1 MYLQNI
7 LIMKRGRNDEKI
19 NHILNKCG
27 CIFIGFIL
35 VFSLFSIPVRA
46 NEGKIRVGWWGD
58 SYHITGK
65 KGKRSGYEYEYE
77 QAVAGTGLGMPI
89 VKNSLM

>member
-35 VFSLFSIPVRA
+35 IFSLFSIPVRA
-46 NEGKIRVGWWGD
+46 NEGKIRVGGRK
-58 SYHITGK
+58 ILIILQGK
-65 KGKRSGYEYEYE
+65 KGSVVVMDMNMNKLLQER
-77 QAVAGTGLGMPI
+77 V
-89 VKNSLM
+89 

>member
-46 NEGKIRVGWWGD
+46 NEGKIRVLQ
-58 SYHITGK
+58 GK
-65 KGKRSGYEYEYE
+65 KGSVVVMDMNMNKLLQER
-77 QAVAGTGLGMPI
+77 V
-89 VKNSLM
+89 

>member
-35 VFSLFSIPVRA
+35 IFSLFSIPVRA
-46 NEGKIRVGWWGD
+46 NEGKIRVGW
-58 SYHITGK
+58 
-65 KGKRSGYEYEYE
+65 
-77 QAVAGTGLGMPI
+77 
-89 VKNSLM
+89 

>member
-46 NEGKIRVGWWGD
+46 NEGKIRVGW
-58 SYHITGK
+58 
-65 KGKRSGYEYEYE
+65 
-77 QAVAGTGLGMPI
+77 
-89 VKNSLM
+89 

>member
-35 VFSLFSIPVRA
+35 LFSLFSIPVRA
-46 NEGKIRVGWWGD
+46 NEGKIRVGGRK
-58 SYHITGK
+58 ILIILQGK
-65 KGKRSGYEYEYE
+65 KGSVVVMNMNMNKLLQER
-77 QAVAGTGLGMPI
+77 V
-89 VKNSLM
+89 